1 MRVLSIQTRL
11 GNWLKRKPLVGCFRN
26 VYNMIKTP
34 LALLIAIAALT
45 ITTAD
50 ANWVYL
56 TPGFDWYGYRDA
68 YGVTH
73 AWQADAARYDS
84 ETEISKSRSTD
95 AG

>member
-1 MRVLSIQTRL
+1 
-11 GNWLKRKPLVGCFRN
+11 
-26 VYNMIKTP
+26 MIKNP

-73 AWQADAARYDS
+73 AWQADAARYDFQV
-84 ETEISKSRSTD
+84 EIHGRWLSVGTD
-95 AG
+95 IYQLSD